1 MPLESDLKLDI
12 SKFDPA
18 RTSPEVVKFNEQLV
32 KIVESGPKWYEVL
45 SPASNHEKFCARAG

>member
-18 RTSPEVVKFNEQLV
+18 RTSPEIAKFNEQLI
-32 KIVESGPKWYEVL
+32 KIMESGPKWYEVL
-45 SPASNHEKFCARAG
+45 WPASNHARFCTKAS

>member
-32 KIVESGPKWYEVL
+32 KIVESGPKWYEVQ
-45 SPASNHEKFCARAG
+45 SSASNHAQLCMKAS